1 MSKKRYLVY
10 IGIFLLITVNY
21 IDRVALSVAAPPLA
35 KEFGLS
41 PVHLGYLFSSFIWLY
56 LLCLIP
62 WGFLTDRF
70 GERRINTIGVAVWS
84 AATVLTGFMWSFG
97 SILFTRLVMGAA
109 EASSYPAGGRTLRQW
124 APRSEYGLTATMLNS
139 GSYSGPAVG
148 MLLIS
153 AVVSLSNWRVG
164 FIVAGL
170 VCLIWMVAWLAWYRR
185 PEHATFIDESERA
198 FILRER
204 DTERAVQGGGAG
216 FKGLL
221 RSPSMW
227 SVALAQG
234 CAVYTQLLFLTWLPS
249 YLATEKHLD
258 IMHTGLFTALPYV
271 VTVFASWGLAH
282 LSDKALRGTDTNTGK
297 RRWMVCM
304 AMLSASVV
312 LLAPLVDSVFLIL
325 LLITVSL
332 TGICTGLSLN
342 IALGTDLLQSPADAG
357 KAMGIQISGGN
368 VFGLIAPIA
377 TGYIISGTGSY
388 NWAFIVGGIL
398 LIVGATVTISFSRW
412 PIGASRPAEG
422 AAPSSGTAPA

>member
-1 MSKKRYLVY
+1 MPKKRYLVY
-10 IGIFLLITVNY
+10 LGIFLLVTFNY
-21 IDRVALSVAAPPLA
+21 IDRVALSAAAPPLA

-41 PVHLGYLFSSFIWLY
+41 PVQLGYLFSSFVWLY

-62 WGFLTDRF
+62 WGILTDRF
-70 GERRINTIGVAVWS
+70 GERIINATGVAVWS

-139 GSYSGPAVG
+139 GGYLGPAVG

-153 AVVSLSNWRVG
+153 WVVSISNWRVG
-164 FIVAGL
+164 FVVAGL
-170 VCLIWMVAWLAWYRR
+170 LCLIWMAAWLLWYRR
-185 PEHATFIDESERA
+185 PEQATFIDEEERA

-204 DTERAVQGGGAG
+204 DTDRQVVEGGSG

-234 CAVYTQLLFLTWLPS
+234 CTVYTQMLFLTWLPS

-258 IMHTGLFTALPYV
+258 IMRTGLFTALPYV
-271 VTVFASWGLAH
+271 ITVFASWGLGY
-282 LSDKALRGTDTNTGK
+282 LSDRALSGDTSTGR
-297 RRWMVCM
+297 RRWITCF
-304 AMLSASVV
+304 AMLSAAVV

-325 LLITVSL
+325 VLITISL
-332 TGICTGLSLN
+332 TGVCTGLNLN

-357 KAMGIQISGGN
+357 KAIGIQISGGN
-368 VFGLIAPIA
+368 IFGLIAPIA
-377 TGYIISGTGSY
+377 TGYIISWTGHYS
-388 NWAFIVGGIL
+388 WAFIVGGIL
-398 LIVGATVTISFSRW
+398 FIVGAIVTVAFSRW
-412 PIGASRPAEG
+412 PIGKARPVAG
-422 AAPSSGTAPA
+422 IVKAPQPAQA